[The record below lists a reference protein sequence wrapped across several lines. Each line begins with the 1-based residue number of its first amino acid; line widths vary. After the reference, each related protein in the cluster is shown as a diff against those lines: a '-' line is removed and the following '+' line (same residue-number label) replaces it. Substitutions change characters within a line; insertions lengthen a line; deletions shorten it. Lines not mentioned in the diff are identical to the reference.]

1 MKSHYDVNNIIQRIH
16 QISVG
21 VNLPTSREETED
33 LCSHTVTCLKEMQ
46 AENIRLSGQCGRYYK
61 AIREHC
67 KGINRLLRKRDHHR
81 NKADRYAV
89 ALQRI
94 INTPM
99 VSGGVP
105 NIIPPYEIADAALNP
120 PKEHSDTWLEKKDP
134 QLVRG
139 KWPEEAAE

>member
-1 MKSHYDVNNIIQRIH
+1 MKSHYDVNNLIQRIH

-21 VNLPTSREETED
+21 VNLPVSREEIED
-33 LCSHTVTCLKEMQ
+33 LGSHTVLCLKEMQ
-46 AENIRLSGQCGRYYK
+46 AENIQLSGQCGSYYK

-81 NKADRYAV
+81 NKADRYAA
-89 ALQRI
+89 ALQ
-94 INTPM
+94 
-99 VSGGVP
+99 
-105 NIIPPYEIADAALNP
+105 NILDYSMTTNDASPYEIAEKALNP

-134 QLVRG
+134 QLVRC

>member
-1 MKSHYDVNNIIQRIH
+1 MKSHYDVNNLTHRIT
-16 QISVG
+16 QIAAG
-21 VNLPTSREETED
+21 IDLPRSHEEMVE
-33 LCSHTVTCLKEMQ
+33 LCSHTVLCLRNMQ

-94 INTPM
+94 MDYPA
-99 VSGGVP
+99 VSAGVS
-105 NIIPPYEIADAALNP
+105 IIITPYEIADAALNP
-120 PKEHSDTWLEKKDP
+120 PKKHSDMSQIASETANSLNSA
-134 QLVRG
+134 LARNG
-139 KWPEEAAE
+139 